1 MPTLHECCRILEVE
15 PSASVA
21 EIKQSY
27 RDLARVWH
35 PDRFTG
41 DPRLRAR
48 AEERLREINGAYE
61 TLLRLRTNGS
71 QESTESQGADEK
83 ARQPSRPPSAPK
95 PGKSHLSKTAV
106 FVIAGI
112 VIFFSGVR
120 RVVENNSRT
129 TPPAR
134 PQQSVFGAPASR
146 TTTPARPQRGAFAEA
161 ISRTTPPAR
170 PQRGAAE
177 RSPSAFD
184 DIIPANRL
192 RAYFTVGSMY
202 NIPKYQLNYNI
213 GPIAQW
219 LVPAPHK
226 RSTSVRLALGLLYQ
240 GDIMSRISR
249 DFSKNNPNH
258 GMSKPSLM
266 ILWGVVIAIVLM
278 ILLSGCSF
286 NCDSQMNSA
295 RSKYG
300 TPEEINR
307 YDSGGGY
314 HSVSYW
320 WWSKG
325 IKKGFTWS
333 DDSDCKVSTFTF
345 DPIRKPATTAQRD
358 SIESTMKLSHIDG
371 PACIV
376 CP

>member
-1 MPTLHECCRILEVE
+1 
-15 PSASVA
+15 
-21 EIKQSY
+21 
-27 RDLARVWH
+27 
-35 PDRFTG
+35 
-41 DPRLRAR
+41 
-48 AEERLREINGAYE
+48 
-61 TLLRLRTNGS
+61 
-71 QESTESQGADEK
+71 
-83 ARQPSRPPSAPK
+83 
-95 PGKSHLSKTAV
+95 
-106 FVIAGI
+106 
-112 VIFFSGVR
+112 
-120 RVVENNSRT
+120 
-129 TPPAR
+129 
-134 PQQSVFGAPASR
+134 
-146 TTTPARPQRGAFAEA
+146 
-161 ISRTTPPAR
+161 
-170 PQRGAAE
+170 
-177 RSPSAFD
+177 
-184 DIIPANRL
+184 
-192 RAYFTVGSMY
+192 
-202 NIPKYQLNYNI
+202 
-213 GPIAQW
+213 
-219 LVPAPHK
+219 
-226 RSTSVRLALGLLYQ
+226 
-240 GDIMSRISR
+240 MSRISR

>member
-146 TTTPARPQRGAFAEA
+146 TTTPARPQRGA
-161 ISRTTPPAR
+161 
-170 PQRGAAE
+170 AE

-192 RAYFTVGSMY
+192 RAYFTVGST
-202 NIPKYQLNYNI
+202 K
-213 GPIAQW
+213 
-219 LVPAPHK
+219 
-226 RSTSVRLALGLLYQ
+226 
-240 GDIMSRISR
+240 DE
-249 DFSKNNPNH
+249 
-258 GMSKPSLM
+258 
-266 ILWGVVIAIVLM
+266 VIAIQGSPSAFSDRKFRYG
-278 ILLSGCSF
+278 LSTVSF
-286 NCDSQMNSA
+286 EHGRVTKWETYSSSPLKA
-295 RSKYG
+295 RLE
-300 TPEEINR
+300 T
-307 YDSGGGY
+307 
-314 HSVSYW
+314 SVTS
-320 WWSKG
+320 
-325 IKKGFTWS
+325 
-333 DDSDCKVSTFTF
+333 
-345 DPIRKPATTAQRD
+345 PR
-358 SIESTMKLSHIDG
+358 
-371 PACIV
+371 
-376 CP
+376 